1 MCTGLQSKPQAAFS
15 LVEVMVALAVF
26 TLVIAGA
33 FVAINRGY
41 DLVTESRHYTRA
53 SQVIQ
58 SEIELLRTL
67 PWDTFSGLDAA
78 TLENLFD
85 QQIESQFGAG
95 TYDGAIVIRS
105 LGTNFIGIDV
115 SVTWSDIRGK
125 DKVVTY
131 RTEFTKEGVN
141 DYYIN

>member
-67 PWDTFSGLDAA
+67 PWDTF
-78 TLENLFD
+78 
-85 QQIESQFGAG
+85 
-95 TYDGAIVIRS
+95 
-105 LGTNFIGIDV
+105 
-115 SVTWSDIRGK
+115 
-125 DKVVTY
+125 
-131 RTEFTKEGVN
+131 
-141 DYYIN
+141 